1 MKNLSKFITLIL
13 VLSFVLSGCSGNNS
27 SKKSSDGRVEITF
40 INGFTGGDGEYM
52 KRITDGF
59 NKSQDK
65 YRIIESQEKDHYLK
79 FKSGDYDLV
88 VIHGNNMETYRLDG
102 MIQSVDEI
110 YKNAGIKESDF
121 HTVAINLVK
130 LDGKL
135 YGFPLDI
142 HPLTMFY
149 NKEFVS
155 DPPKTYE
162 DLVTLNSQLQTQNKE
177 LYALGIPSSGLVEFY
192 ALMIAAQNGINLQK
206 GDYLNFA
213 QPSYVDALMTFHD
226 MIWKDKISPSG
237 LGLDGE
243 FKSFMKEAEENKS
256 VQTAV
261 ALTGPWFYQAAKE
274 KYGDNLGVAP
284 IPQIGSK
291 AGAYGNSHNIAVS
304 ADVKDEKKLAGIT
317 EFIKYLYNPD
327 NLINW
332 AEGGQAPTHLPTIEK
347 IKSDPEKYQIAY
359 QNSQQFDSFVG
370 APAVYQ
376 FGEQIRYINEV
387 VFGKVVSEKD
397 LTKEDL
403 MEELK
408 TATEKA
414 KQIAETKPQ

>member
-1 MKNLSKFITLIL
+1 
-13 VLSFVLSGCSGNNS
+13 
-27 SKKSSDGRVEITF
+27 
-40 INGFTGGDGEYM
+40 
-52 KRITDGF
+52 
-59 NKSQDK
+59 
-65 YRIIESQEKDHYLK
+65 
-79 FKSGDYDLV
+79 
-88 VIHGNNMETYRLDG
+88 
-102 MIQSVDEI
+102 
-110 YKNAGIKESDF
+110 
-121 HTVAINLVK
+121 
-130 LDGKL
+130 
-135 YGFPLDI
+135 
-142 HPLTMFY
+142 
-149 NKEFVS
+149 
-155 DPPKTYE
+155 
-162 DLVTLNSQLQTQNKE
+162 
-177 LYALGIPSSGLVEFY
+177 
-192 ALMIAAQNGINLQK
+192 
-206 GDYLNFA
+206 
-213 QPSYVDALMTFHD
+213 
-226 MIWKDKISPSG
+226 
-237 LGLDGE
+237 
-243 FKSFMKEAEENKS
+243 MKEAEENKS